1 MQIDTNRYARCV
13 TPADQKAA
21 ILADLTPKLAD
32 IRVLRNRVLVCTY
45 VEAEVTAGGILKPQS
60 RIDES
65 KYQGKVGLVLKI
77 GPLAFDFD
85 EIVQEAEAA
94 HHNDPGREYGEH
106 LLEVSRQHG
115 IPLVGDWVFF
125 RASDT
130 WDCGLAVE
138 PGKGVHCRFINDDSI
153 VGVITDPSSIW

>member
-1 MQIDTNRYARCV
+1 MQIDTTRYARCV
-13 TPADQKAA
+13 TPTEQKAA
-21 ILADLTPKLAD
+21 ILADLAPKLAD

-45 VEAEVTAGGILKPQS
+45 VEAEITAGGILKPQS

-77 GPLAFDFD
+77 GPIAFEFD
-85 EIVQEAEAA
+85 EIAEEAE
-94 HHNDPGREYGEH
+94 HRDTTVDEVRGE
-106 LLEVSRQHG
+106 HG
-115 IPLVGDWVFF
+115 IPNVGDWVFF

-130 WDCGLAVE
+130 WDCGFAVE

-153 VGVITDPSSIW
+153 VGVIDDPSSIW

>member
-13 TPADQKAA
+13 TPAEQKAA
-21 ILADLTPKLAD
+21 ILADLGPKLAD

-65 KYQGKVGLVLKI
+65 KYQGKVGLVLKV
-77 GPLAFDFD
+77 GPLAFDFE
-85 EIVQEAEAA
+85 EIASEASDRDATGDYDRA
-94 HHNDPGREYGEH
+94 YA
-106 LLEVSRQHG
+106 EVRADHG
-115 IPLVGDWVFF
+115 IPEVGDWVFF

-153 VGVITDPSSIW
+153 VGVISDPSSIW

>member
-13 TPADQKAA
+13 TPAEQKAA
-21 ILADLTPKLAD
+21 IIKDLEPLLKD

-45 VEAEVTAGGILKPQS
+45 VEAEITAGGIHKPQS

-77 GPLAFDFD
+77 GPIAFDYD
-85 EIVQEAEAA
+85 EIVREVEETGEAF
-94 HHNDPGREYGEH
+94 
-106 LLEVSRQHG
+106 EVVAGLHG
-115 IPLVGDWVFF
+115 IPEVGDWVFF

-130 WDCGLAVE
+130 WDCGLAVA

-153 VGVITDPSSIW
+153 VGVIADPTSIW

>member
-21 ILADLTPKLAD
+21 IVRDLGEQVKNIT
-32 IRVLRNRVLVCTY
+32 VMRNRVLVCTY
-45 VEAEVTAGGILKPQS
+45 VEAEISAGGILKPQS

-77 GPLAFDFD
+77 GPIAFDFD
-85 EIVQEAEAA
+85 EITEEARAV
-94 HHNDPGREYGEH
+94 HRNNPGDDWDDIYNKVATEH
-106 LLEVSRQHG
+106 GVPQ
-115 IPLVGDWVFF
+115 VGDWVFF

-130 WDCGLAVE
+130 WDCGIAVE
-138 PGKGVHCRFINDDSI
+138 AGKGVHCRFINDDSI
-153 VGVITDPSSIW
+153 VGLVNDPSIIW

>member
-1 MQIDTNRYARCV
+1 MQIDTTRYARCV
-13 TPADQKAA
+13 TPAEQKAA
-21 ILADLTPKLAD
+21 ILADLAPKLAD

-45 VEAEVTAGGILKPQS
+45 VEAEITAGGILKPQS

-77 GPLAFDFD
+77 GPIAFDFD
-85 EIVQEAEAA
+85 EIGDNASARA
-94 HHNDPGREYGEH
+94 
-106 LLEVSRQHG
+106 QHG
-115 IPLVGDWVFF
+115 IPNVGDWVFF

-130 WDCGLAVE
+130 WDCGFAVE

-153 VGVITDPSSIW
+153 VGVIADPSSIW

>member
-65 KYQGKVGLVLKI
+65 KYQGKVGLVLKV
-77 GPLAFDFD
+77 GPMAFQFD
-85 EIVQEAEAA
+85 EVLEDIQKVDAQAA
-94 HHNDPGREYGEH
+94 FEHHG
-106 LLEVSRQHG
+106 V
-115 IPLVGDWVFF
+115 PLIGDWVFF

>member
-13 TPADQKAA
+13 TPEDQKAA

-65 KYQGKVGLVLKI
+65 KYQGKVGLVLKV
-77 GPLAFDFD
+77 GPMAFQFD
-85 EIVQEAEAA
+85 EVLEDIQKVDAQAA
-94 HHNDPGREYGEH
+94 FEHHG
-106 LLEVSRQHG
+106 V
-115 IPLVGDWVFF
+115 PLVGDWVFF

>member
-21 ILADLTPKLAD
+21 ILADLTPKLD
-32 IRVLRNRVLVCTY
+32 GIRVLRNRVLVCTY

-85 EIVQEAEAA
+85 EVTEEARATHRNNPGDDWDDIYAKVAA
-94 HHNDPGREYGEH
+94 E
-106 LLEVSRQHG
+106 HG
-115 IPLVGDWVFF
+115 IPNVGDWVFF

-153 VGVITDPSSIW
+153 VGVIADPSSIW